1 MPNKKIKKVAISFSI
16 CYNISEI
23 RKGEIKMRKN
33 NNQLMVVKGRHRI
46 INNQKQEI
54 TDFVFDEIV
63 DVRNIDE
70 MQAIADSKIASISS
84 NRVHLYITG
93 LTVAVITV
101 INAVIKY
108 NKEIVFWHYDRETE
122 TYYPQRLEEF
132 LKI

>member
-1 MPNKKIKKVAISFSI
+1 MK
-16 CYNISEI
+16 
-23 RKGEIKMRKN
+23 KN

-46 INNQKQEI
+46 INNEKQEI

-122 TYYPQRLEEF
+122 TYYPQKLEEF
-132 LKI
+132 LGKY

>member
-1 MPNKKIKKVAISFSI
+1 MVEAIGR
-16 CYNISEI
+16 
-23 RKGEIKMRKN
+23 RKKMRK

-84 NRVHLYITG
+84 DRIHLYITG

-108 NKEIVFWHYDRETE
+108 NKKIVFWHYDRETE
-122 TYYPQRLEEF
+122 TYYPQKLEEF